1 LGFKALKNEL
11 IKIDVKVQL
20 LPTPWP
26 AGQLPSPTS
35 SLLSVASKKG
45 LVAAAGPD
53 TVVVAYTKTVR
64 HTFQATEEE
73 IQSSASGI
81 RPFQPEL
88 HLPMPMRISQVAF
101 SADES
106 YLVLSAEDGGGLA
119 VYEVQ
124 GLLGGATQ
132 PAFQVS
138 TNGQPIRA
146 LIPNPTQGELFAV
159 VLANG
164 SLLMANLMERN
175 FVQGG
180 NGQVLKDTVSCV
192 SWSSKGKQLVAGLA
206 NGTAYQMKPD
216 GSGVGDIPRPPSVN
230 EGNFGK

>member
-1 LGFKALKNEL
+1 
-11 IKIDVKVQL
+11 VKVQL

-26 AGQLPSPTS
+26 ADQLPPATS

-53 TVVVAYTKTVR
+53 ALIVAYTKTVR
-64 HTFQATEEE
+64 QTFNVTEEE
-73 IQSSASGI
+73 IRSNANNI

-88 HLPMPMRISQVAF
+88 RLPMSMRISQVAF

-106 YLVLSAEDGGGLA
+106 YLVLSAENGGGMA

-124 GLLGGATQ
+124 AVLGGATQ
-132 PAFQVS
+132 PAFEIS

-164 SLLMANLMERN
+164 SLLMANLNERS

-206 NGTAYQMKPD
+206 NGTAHQMKPD
-216 GSGVGDIPRPPSVN
+216 GTGVGDIPRPPAVDESN
-230 EGNFGK
+230 YGKWRSEAHLYVM